1 MPEIEKLEKYLEEYS
16 SIIIFD
22 DRNEEISRYKLAF
35 FESDLKA
42 YEQKKILIMGLKN
55 DVDTAKKEY
64 KIITEQEYSSIL
76 QLYRMYEFTDK
87 LRIVSHFLQF
97 GSMLNY
103 LSTGIITEEEYF
115 EALLH

>member
-1 MPEIEKLEKYLEEYS
+1 MPEIKKLEKYLEEYS

-22 DRNEEISRYKLAF
+22 DRNEEIRKYKLSF
-35 FESDLKA
+35 FEREMELSD
-42 YEQKKILIMGLKN
+42 QKKIMVMGLKD
-55 DVDTAKKEY
+55 DVTADKWGY
-64 KIITEQEYSSIL
+64 KIITEQEYNFIL
-76 QLYRMYEFTDK
+76 RLYRMYEFTDK
-87 LRIVSHFLQF
+87 LRIVSYFLLF

>member
-16 SIIIFD
+16 LIIIFD

-35 FESDLKA
+35 FESKP
-42 YEQKKILIMGLKN
+42 ESCNQKKVMVMGLKD
-55 DVDTAKKEY
+55 DVTADKKGY
-64 KIITEQEYSSIL
+64 KIITEQEYNIIL
-76 QLYRMYEFTDK
+76 RLYRMYEFTDR
-87 LRIVSHFLQF
+87 LRIVDFSFQY

-103 LSTGIITEEEYF
+103 LSNDMISQEEYF